1 MSSAGGHSDRPV
13 YTISV
18 AADLA
23 GLPIPTLRLYEE
35 RGLVRPERTAGGTR
49 RYSDADL
56 ARIARI
62 SELADT
68 GIPLTAVAMVMEL
81 QDDNADLA
89 TRNRSLRARNSDLVR
104 DNQRLRRDGDIS
116 TEGA

>member
-1 MSSAGGHSDRPV
+1 MSAATGPSDRPV

-23 GLPIPTLRLYEE
+23 GVPIPTLRLYEE

-56 ARIARI
+56 ARIARV
-62 SELADT
+62 SELAES
-68 GIPLTAVAMVMEL
+68 GIPLTAVALVLEL

-89 TRNRSLRARNSDLVR
+89 TRNRRLRARNSDLLR
-104 DNQRLRRDGDIS
+104 DNERLRGDGETPAQD
-116 TEGA
+116 T

>member
-1 MSSAGGHSDRPV
+1 MSIAASPSDRPL

-23 GLPIPTLRLYEE
+23 GLPMPTLRLYED

-56 ARIARI
+56 VRIARI
-62 SELADT
+62 SELAES
-68 GIPLTAVAMVMEL
+68 GIPLTAVAMVLEL

-89 TRNRSLRARNSDLVR
+89 TRNRRLRARNSDLLR
-104 DNQRLRRDGDIS
+104 DNERLRGDGETPAQD
-116 TEGA
+116 T